1 MLADMKVKLKD
12 PSDLQRLRA
21 GVARETNAKQRD
33 RWRVVLIA
41 AEGIDGKEVDRQR
54 IAGRVGRSRQFVDE
68 WVKRY
73 RAGGLES
80 LRARKQPGRVSRLS
94 EEEQEQ
100 LKQALDAG
108 PREGVDPRSVFF
120 GEDIRKLIERRFAK
134 VYSLS
139 GVYKL
144 LDRLEYSWLCP
155 RPHHPKGDPAAQEAF
170 KKSSR

>member
-1 MLADMKVKLKD
+1 MLGDMKVKLKD
-12 PSDLQRLRA
+12 PSDLQRLRE
-21 GVARETNAKQRD
+21 GVAKETNAMQRD
-33 RWRVVLIA
+33 RYRVLLIA
-41 AEGIDGKEVDRQR
+41 AEGIDGKEVYRER
-54 IAGRVGRSRQFVDE
+54 IAGLVGRSRQFVDE

-73 RAGGLES
+73 RAGGIES
-80 LRARKQPGRVSRLS
+80 LRARKQPGRASRLS
-94 EEEQEQ
+94 DEEQEQ

-108 PREGVDPRSVFF
+108 PQEGVDPRSVFF

-170 KKSSR
+170 KKSGR

>member
-1 MLADMKVKLKD
+1 MKVKLKD
-12 PSDLQRLRA
+12 PSDLQRLRE
-21 GVARETNAKQRD
+21 GVAKETNAMQRD
-33 RWRVVLIA
+33 RYRVLLIA
-41 AEGIDGKEVDRQR
+41 AEGIDGKEVYRER
-54 IAGRVGRSRQFVDE
+54 IAGLVGRSRQFVDE

-73 RAGGLES
+73 RAGGIES
-80 LRARKQPGRVSRLS
+80 LRARKQPGRASRLS
-94 EEEQEQ
+94 DEEQEQ

-108 PREGVDPRSVFF
+108 PQEGVDPRSVFF

-170 KKSSR
+170 KKSGR